1 MNKAYFEQDINNRM
15 DEIENKDDL
24 LCVGLNTLASY
35 ASSARSTM
43 LTQHLVQAEVPDHPE
58 IPAVSTGYEKLFGKY
73 SVSYKQT
80 DSKLKVID
88 KIVKFENFVYTLIVY
103 NQKEKMYDIVQR
115 NEVRNLDESYGYKIN
130 NEEIDSYKVNDT
142 ISKGTVLYKSPCM
155 DEYGNFMYGINA
167 KIAYVISQ
175 DTIEDAVVMSE
186 SFAKKFSV
194 TKVKNCMVPINDN
207 DVLLNLYGDKNK
219 YKAFPEIGEST
230 KKCIICGTRRK
241 NKSYDILNLK
251 NSNLRKTI
259 PGDDIYQFYGNYK
272 VVDINIWSNKTI
284 DDIPDLPA
292 YDQLRVYFTKITNYY
307 KDIYDKLDKI
317 INSDEK
323 YSTELSRLYAK
334 ARDFLDPECKYLEE
348 DKMFSN
354 ILMEF
359 VVAKSEPFH
368 VGCKISG
375 RYGNKSVISQ
385 ILPDE
390 EMGITE
396 DGTPID
402 IKMDALGVL
411 GRLNSG
417 QCIEQELN
425 WMANQCRKEMSE
437 IKGIDN
443 QIEHLL
449 YFIKGVSEEEY
460 ENLKVYISELD
471 IDEKAQFVKDV
482 LDDKI
487 YIMQKPFDSITGDQL
502 YELYKKM
509 NPKKSAVYYTD
520 SKGVTRK
527 AMRPLIVADEYI
539 LRLKQ
544 EPITKFSARS
554 KSLINPRTFMPIKSM
569 KAKKNKSIY
578 PDQCNRI
585 GEQELAI
592 LLLTNDTET
601 LDYFYR
607 SQSSSIAG
615 RRSTSLFE
623 DDYMEGHESDIPDER
638 SRIVD
643 ILNAYMKTKGYK
655 LQIEFDDESDK
666 IEKSANE
673 PVKIP
678 RYIKELF

>member
-1 MNKAYFEQDINNRM
+1 MNKAYFEEEILDRM
-15 DEIENKDDL
+15 EELENKDDM
-24 LCVGLNTLASY
+24 LCIGLATMTAY

-43 LTQHLVQAEVPDHPE
+43 LTQHLIQAEVPDYPE

-73 SVSYKQT
+73 SVSYKKT

-88 KIVKFENFVYTLIVY
+88 KITKFDGYVYTLIVY
-103 NQKEKMYDIVQR
+103 NQKEKMYDIIQR
-115 NEVRNLDESYGYKIN
+115 NEVRNLDESYGYTIN
-130 NEEIDSYKVNDT
+130 NTEIDSYKINDT
-142 ISKGTVLYKSPCM
+142 IDKNTVLYRSPCT
-155 DEYGNFMYGINA
+155 DDYGNFMYGLNA
-167 KIAYVISQ
+167 NVAYVISQ
-175 DTIEDAVVMSE
+175 DTIEDAAVVSE
-186 SFAKKFSV
+186 SMAKKMSV
-194 TKVKNCMVPINDN
+194 TKVKSCMVPINDN
-207 DVLLNLYGDKNK
+207 DILLNLYGNSNE
-219 YKAFPEIGEST
+219 YKAFPNVGEKTNKS
-230 KKCIICGTRRK
+230 IICGTRRK

-251 NSNLRKTI
+251 NNNLRKTI

-292 YDQLRVYFTKITNYY
+292 YDQLRVNFVKITNYY
-307 KDIYDKLDKI
+307 REIYDKLDKI
-317 INSDEK
+317 ISSGDK
-323 YSTELSRLYAK
+323 YSIELSRLYAK
-334 ARDFLDPECKYLEE
+334 ARDFLDPECKYMED

-359 VVAKSEPFH
+359 VVARTEPLH

-375 RYGNKSVISQ
+375 RYGNKSVISK
-385 ILPDE
+385 ILPDNQ
-390 EMGITE
+390 MGISS
-396 DGTPID
+396 DGRSID
-402 IKMDALGVL
+402 VKMDALGVL

-425 WMANQCRKEMSE
+425 WLANICKDNISK
-437 IKGIDN
+437 INDIDK
-443 QIEHLL
+443 QIDYLL
-449 YFIKGVSEEEY
+449 EFIKNVSEDEY
-460 ENLKVYISELD
+460 VELNEYIIGLD
-471 IDEKAQFVKDV
+471 SDEKKVFIQDI
-482 LDDKI
+482 LDDRI

-502 YELYKKM
+502 YNLYQLM
-509 NPKKSAVYYTD
+509 NPTKTDIYYKDIDGIKRKSI
-520 SKGVTRK
+520 
-527 AMRPLIVADEYI
+527 RPLIIAEEYI

-623 DDYMEGHESDIPDER
+623 DDYIEGHTSDITDER

-643 ILNAYMKTKGYK
+643 MLNSYMKTKGYK
-655 LQIEFDDESDK
+655 LKIDYDEPETDK
-666 IEKSANE
+666 EEKPE
-673 PVKIP
+673 PIKIP